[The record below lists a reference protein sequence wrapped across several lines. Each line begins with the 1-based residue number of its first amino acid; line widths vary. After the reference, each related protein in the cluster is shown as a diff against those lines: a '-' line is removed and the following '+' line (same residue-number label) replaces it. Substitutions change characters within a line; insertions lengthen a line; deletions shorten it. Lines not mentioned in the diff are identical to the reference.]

1 MGIPTTTSRS
11 SKATATKAPAATSRN
26 VSASDKVKHAAVA
39 APKPPTK
46 RSADPTKGTNADP
59 DKFTC
64 KRCGALLLDCKNMKI
79 TELLRAPRR
88 AIWEHKRKCK
98 GAPHS
103 KSNPALSSSTATSS
117 KAARAAAPSDKAQGQ
132 TGRKSATIDVKHP
145 IVAGNF
151 RSSSSKPSTS
161 SVVPSR
167 PMKPKLKAAQPKA
180 PSKIDS
186 FLRKANEEQ
195 RARKE
200 AEARA
205 NAEFV
210 IDRGT
215 KRRLEAERAANEKKD
230 KATMHA
236 AMDFIYG
243 GKLKN
248 ADDEAAPAAK
258 RQRIA

>member
-88 AIWEHKRKCK
+88 AIWEQKRKCK

-103 KSNPALSSSTATSS
+103 KSNPAHSSSTAASS
-117 KAARAAAPSDKAQGQ
+117 KVARTSDKAKAP
-132 TGRKSATIDVKHP
+132 TGRKSATIDVKRP
-145 IVAGNF
+145 TAAGNS
-151 RSSSSKPSTS
+151 RSSSFEPSIS
-161 SVVPSR
+161 SVLPSR
-167 PMKPKLKAAQPKA
+167 PMKPKPKAASAKA

-200 AEARA
+200 AETRA

-215 KRRLEAERAANEKKD
+215 KRRLEAERAAEEKKE
-230 KATMHA
+230 KATTHA
-236 AMDFIYG
+236 AMDLIYG

-258 RQRIA
+258 RQKMA

>member
-11 SKATATKAPAATSRN
+11 SKATATKATAATSR
-26 VSASDKVKHAAVA
+26 SASASAKDKRPAA
-39 APKPPTK
+39 APKPSTK
-46 RSADPTKGTNADP
+46 RSAEPTKGTDPDP

-64 KRCGALLLDCKNMKI
+64 KRCGALLLNCKNLNV
-79 TELLRAPRR
+79 TELLRAPSR

-98 GAPHS
+98 GAPHPN
-103 KSNPALSSSTATSS
+103 SNPAHSSSTATSS
-117 KAARAAAPSDKAQGQ
+117 KVARTSDKAKAP
-132 TGRKSATIDVKHP
+132 TGRKSATIDAKRLTA
-145 IVAGNF
+145 AGNS

-167 PMKPKLKAAQPKA
+167 PMKLKPEAACARA
-180 PSKIDS
+180 PSKIDF
-186 FLRKANEEQ
+186 FLRKANEKQ

-215 KRRLEAERAANEKKD
+215 KRRLEAENAANEKKE
-230 KATMHA
+230 KLTTRA

-258 RQRIA
+258 RQRMA

>member
-11 SKATATKAPAATSRN
+11 SKATATKATAATSRN
-26 VSASDKVKHAAVA
+26 APQPSSAE
-39 APKPPTK
+39 
-46 RSADPTKGTNADP
+46 PTKGTNADP

-103 KSNPALSSSTATSS
+103 KSDPAHSSSTATSS
-117 KAARAAAPSDKAQGQ
+117 KVARTSDKAKAP
-132 TGRKSATIDVKHP
+132 TGRKSPTIDVKRP
-145 IVAGNF
+145 TAAGNS
-151 RSSSSKPSTS
+151 RSSSFEPSTS
-161 SVVPSR
+161 SVAPSR
-167 PMKPKLKAAQPKA
+167 PMKPKPNATCARA

-186 FLRKANEEQ
+186 FLRKANEKQ

-215 KRRLEAERAANEKKD
+215 KRRLEAERAAEEKKE
-230 KATMHA
+230 KATTHA

-258 RQRIA
+258 RQRMA

>member
-1 MGIPTTTSRS
+1 MGIPTTTSRT
-11 SKATATKAPAATSRN
+11 SKTTATKPTARE
-26 VSASDKVKHAAVA
+26 VSATDKDKRTVA
-39 APKPPTK
+39 SKPSTK
-46 RSADPTKGTNADP
+46 RSATIEPTKKSNADP

-64 KRCGALLLDCKNMKI
+64 KRCGALLLNCKNLNV
-79 TELLRAPRR
+79 TELLRAPSR
-88 AIWEHKRKCK
+88 AVWEHKRKCK
-98 GAPHS
+98 GAPHPN
-103 KSNPALSSSTATSS
+103 SNPAHSSSTAASS
-117 KAARAAAPSDKAQGQ
+117 KVARTSDKAKAP
-132 TGRKSATIDVKHP
+132 TGRKSATIDVRHP
-145 IVAGNF
+145 IAAGNS
-151 RSSSSKPSTS
+151 RSSSFEPSTS

-167 PMKPKLKAAQPKA
+167 PMKPKPKAACARA

-186 FLRKANEEQ
+186 FLRKANEKQ
-195 RARKE
+195 RVRKE

-215 KRRLEAERAANEKKD
+215 KRRLEAERAANEKKE
-230 KATMHA
+230 KATTHA

-258 RQRIA
+258 RQRMA

>member
-1 MGIPTTTSRS
+1 MAIPTTTSRTW
-11 SKATATKAPAATSRN
+11 KTTATKPTMARE
-26 VSASDKVKHAAVA
+26 VSDTDKDKRTVAS
-39 APKPPTK
+39 KPSTK
-46 RSADPTKGTNADP
+46 RSATIEPAKKSNADP

-64 KRCGALLLDCKNMKI
+64 KRCGALLLNCKNLNV
-79 TELLRAPRR
+79 TELLRAPSR

-98 GAPHS
+98 GAPHPN
-103 KSNPALSSSTATSS
+103 SNPAHSSSTATSS
-117 KAARAAAPSDKAQGQ
+117 KVARMSDKAK
-132 TGRKSATIDVKHP
+132 TSMGRKSATIEVKRP
-145 IVAGNF
+145 VAAGNS
-151 RSSSSKPSTS
+151 RSSSKPSTS

-167 PMKPKLKAAQPKA
+167 PMKPKPKAACVRA

-186 FLRKANEEQ
+186 LLRKANEEQ

-215 KRRLEAERAANEKKD
+215 KRRLEAERAANEKKE
-230 KATMHA
+230 KATTHA

-258 RQRIA
+258 RQRMA